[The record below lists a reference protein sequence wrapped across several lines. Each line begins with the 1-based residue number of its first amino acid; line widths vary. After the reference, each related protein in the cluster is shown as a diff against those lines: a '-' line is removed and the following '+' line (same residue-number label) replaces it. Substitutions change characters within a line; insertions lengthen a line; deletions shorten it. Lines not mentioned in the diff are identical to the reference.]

1 MMQCMSSYDFLSHGN
16 SATIWFHNMPFN
28 MYCKIGARIDE
39 WAMQTMDKGLR
50 ANKLNENRKPIN

>member
-1 MMQCMSSYDFLSHGN
+1 M
-16 SATIWFHNMPFN
+16 IFHRMETQQQYGFITCRRT
-28 MYCKIGARIDE
+28 MYCKIGERIDE